1 MKKLITILSVLACST
16 LAYAGGPVAYSSYTA
31 TNDTAL
37 LRSVTST
44 NTIVQTLSAVVVAST
59 SPAGGV
65 LKIYNSTWTTNN
77 QIANIGLT
85 TNGYY
90 EFHDVVLKGIYYTT
104 VGNTNGVT
112 IIYKY

>member
-1 MKKLITILSVLACST
+1 MKRLLIGFTALFTACN
-16 LAYAGGPVAYSSYTA
+16 AFAGGSVAYSSYTA

-37 LRSVTST
+37 LRSATST
-44 NTIVQTLSAVVVAST
+44 NTIAQTLSAVVVAST

-65 LKIYNSTWTTNN
+65 LKIYNSTWTTTN
-77 QIANIGLT
+77 QIANIGLIST
-85 TNGYY
+85 GYY
-90 EFHDVVLKGIYYTT
+90 EFHDVVVKGIYYTT

>member
-1 MKKLITILSVLACST
+1 MKKYIIGLLALAST
-16 LAYAGGPVAYSSYTA
+16 AAFAGGPIAYSSYTA
-31 TNDTAL
+31 TNDTAV
-37 LRSVTST
+37 LRSATST

-59 SPAGGV
+59 SPAGGF

-77 QIANIGLT
+77 QIANIGLS

-90 EFHDVVLKGIYYTT
+90 EFHDTVLKGIYYTT